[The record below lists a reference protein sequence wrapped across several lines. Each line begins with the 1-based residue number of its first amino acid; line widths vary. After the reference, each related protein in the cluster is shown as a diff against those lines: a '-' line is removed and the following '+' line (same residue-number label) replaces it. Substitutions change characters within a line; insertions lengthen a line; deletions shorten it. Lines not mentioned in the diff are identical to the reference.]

1 MTNAS
6 FFIKEY
12 LSKEICSAAKREK
25 NSGPPDGVCPDGFAP
40 MEGSVAI
47 PRGGIKLPP
56 DPKVLELDC
65 FKDYSPGRGVEGK

>member
-1 MTNAS
+1 M
-6 FFIKEY
+6 
-12 LSKEICSAAKREK
+12 CSAVKREK
-25 NSGPPDGVCPDGFAP
+25 NSGPPGGVCPDSFAP
-40 MEGSVAI
+40 MDGSVAI